1 MLFALRRLTTMANE
15 LPAGRPQRRPIHPG
29 KLLRDVVVP
38 ALREKG
44 VSVAAF
50 SDHLG
55 VSRQTV
61 HAILR
66 CERPITPDIAGRL
79 ERALGSSSAM
89 WLGMQAAHD
98 AWDASRKPEL
108 RSIKR
113 LNVTAPNA

>member
-1 MLFALRRLTTMANE
+1 MATE
-15 LPAGRPQRRPIHPG
+15 IPAGRPLRQPTHPG
-29 KLLRDVVVP
+29 KVLRNIVVP
-38 ALREKG
+38 ALEERG
-44 VSVAAF
+44 ISISAF
-50 SDHLG
+50 ADHLG

-66 CERPITPDIAGRL
+66 CDRPVTPDIAGRL

-113 LNVTAPNA
+113 LSVTAPSA